1 MATVIT
7 LTAKNQLT
15 LPVKLVSFLG
25 LNKGSKLWTRI
36 DEKSIILEKVEGTW
50 DDLQGILA
58 DTPMAKK
65 YTVEQVIEIARKK
78 EAKRLAKKYAK

>member
-1 MATVIT
+1 MTTVIT

-36 DEKSIILEKVEGTW
+36 EEKTIILEKVEDTW
-50 DDLQGILA
+50 DDLQGVLA

-65 YTVEQVIEIARKK
+65 YTVEQVIGIARSR
-78 EAKRLAKKYAK
+78 EAKRLVKKYAK